1 MSQPKNTL
9 EKITRVI
16 NGWETLAPDKTFGGM
31 TLAQF
36 KAAVKPSFDTRDELR
51 VLESQQQAKQVDRDN
66 ADDKSL
72 GFVQRVVNG
81 VVGDPEEGP
90 DSDLYDS
97 FGYTRKSER
106 KTGLTRKKK
115 KTGSGTNG
123 GK

>member
-1 MSQPKNTL
+1 MSQPKTTL
-9 EKITRVI
+9 EKLNLVI
-16 NGWETLAPDKTFGGM
+16 SGWETLAPEKSFGGM

-36 KAAVKPSFDTRDELR
+36 KAAVKPSFDTREELR
-51 VLESQQQAKQVDRDN
+51 ALESQVQSKQIERDN
-66 ADDKSL
+66 ADAESL
-72 GFVQRVVNG
+72 RRVQRVVNG

-90 DSDLYDS
+90 DSDIYDA

-115 KTGSGTNG
+115 PGTGTGG

>member
-1 MSQPKNTL
+1 MSQPKITL
-9 EKITRVI
+9 EKLNNVI
-16 NGWETLAPDKTFGGM
+16 KGWDTLAPDKSFGGM

-36 KAAVKPSFDTRDELR
+36 KAAVKPSFDARDEIAR
-51 VLESQQQAKQVDRDN
+51 LENQLQSKQIERDTVDVESMR
-66 ADDKSL
+66 L
-72 GFVQRVVNG
+72 TRLVVNG

-97 FGYTRKSER
+97 FGYTRTSER

-115 KTGSGTNG
+115 TGSGTDG